1 VDGQPRRD
9 RWRRNGR
16 GIRGFT
22 SKMREREEEE
32 EEWSLEINLARIQG
46 VMT

>member
-1 VDGQPRRD
+1 MEEEWEGHQGLHEQDERE
-9 RWRRNGR
+9 
-16 GIRGFT
+16 
-22 SKMREREEEE
+22 REREEEE